1 MEAKAITD
9 ARKEPQGPTE
19 AIGLLEDVSTV
30 YIGRGKKFAKHASKD
45 LKESE
50 EARKGMFG
58 PTGNLR
64 APTLR
69 LGRTLVVGFCAPMYD
84 EVLGG

>member
-1 MEAKAITD
+1 M
-9 ARKEPQGPTE
+9 
-19 AIGLLEDVSTV
+19 LEGVSKV

-50 EARKGMFG
+50 EERKGMFG

-69 LGRTLVVGFCAPMYD
+69 LGKTLVVGYSAPMYD
-84 EVLGG
+84 EVFGK